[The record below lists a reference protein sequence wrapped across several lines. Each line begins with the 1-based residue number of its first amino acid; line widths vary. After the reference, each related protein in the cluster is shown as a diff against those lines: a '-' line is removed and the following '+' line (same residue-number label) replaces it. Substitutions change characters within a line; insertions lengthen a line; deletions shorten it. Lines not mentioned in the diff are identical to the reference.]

1 MLEEMSVLDATLLMV
16 VRFIAILVV
25 LTTLMV
31 CLYLFGFLYRV
42 ISERR
47 QKASGTQEPS
57 G

>member
-31 CLYLFGFLYRV
+31 CLYLFGFLYRL